1 MQQKWNQNFDGEP
14 MTDIPQKFLN
24 AGCDVYMVMQ
34 GIENEID
41 GYISQF
47 ERACRQTAVFVTGGN
62 GVRFVQHREVLRNDA
77 LVEIGLNRILLHHLR
92 GAR

>member
-1 MQQKWNQNFDGEP
+1 MLEICEKHFPDELKRLQTIPGIKERAATSLIAEIG
-14 MTDIPQKFLN
+14 TDMSK
-24 AGCDVYMVMQ
+24 
-34 GIENEID
+34 
-41 GYISQF
+41 F